1 MAEKKEKEQKESE
14 IQIVQV
20 PTQMGLAFKV
30 PDKEEPITSEEY
42 LVWLGEQVYKIKK
55 AVA

>member
-1 MAEKKEKEQKESE
+1 MAEKEKKEQEAE
-14 IQIVQV
+14 IAIVEV

-30 PDKEEPITSEEY
+30 PDKDTPISSEEY